1 VGKLKLWHNLDVLVS
16 DMVHLYRESNVI
28 QNVPTNIPDGQPG
41 GGKQSD
47 HSVVFCQPRLESL
60 SKPARVM
67 VMKKTRRFNENRK
80 RIFATWIQSE
90 LWEDIFNSK
99 NKAEK
104 MIEIVNGK
112 LDQICPVDEVQISQ
126 LDGKINSLAL
136 QKLTRLKQREYTKH
150 GWSAK
155 YKDLKKKVKHR
166 VKKEGEKA
174 ISNMLENAKG
184 KG

>member
-1 VGKLKLWHNLDVLVS
+1 
-16 DMVHLYRESNVI
+16 MVHLYRESNVI

-67 VMKKTRRFNENRK
+67 VMKKIRRFNENRK
-80 RIFATWIQSE
+80 RRFATWIQSE
-90 LWEDIFNSK
+90 SWDNIFNSK

-104 MIEIVNGK
+104 MIEMVNGN
-112 LDQICPVDEVQISQ
+112 LDQICLVDEVRISQ
-126 LDGKINSLAL
+126 LDKKINSLAL
-136 QKLTRLKQREYTKH
+136 QKLTRLKQIEYPKQ
-150 GWSAK
+150 GCSAK